1 MLHKKNK
8 KWAKGVNQSFKM
20 ETVEKSYPI
29 EVVERYYLIQ
39 TKKYEQKGY

>member
-1 MLHKKNK
+1 
-8 KWAKGVNQSFKM
+8 M